1 VTDRIVAAWL
11 YVLVG
16 AKMLLVAAAVALV
29 AISFFGC
36 SLPARTI
43 TQQVPVPVPCE
54 VPDIP
59 RPPLPVDSVPESAD
73 IFVIDR
79 ALWASLEI
87 IEGYVGQL
95 RAAAEGC
102 RSK

>member
-1 VTDRIVAAWL
+1 MIERRARGRVLFLWL
-11 YVLVG
+11 P
-16 AKMLLVAAAVALV
+16 LLVAVWAL
-29 AISFFGC
+29 ILSGC
-36 SLPARTI
+36 AGVNTVV
-43 TQQVPVPVPCE
+43 QKVPVPVPCE

-59 RPPLPVDSVPESAD
+59 QPPLPIDSVAPDAD
-73 IFVIDR
+73 IFVVDR
-79 ALWASLEI
+79 ALWASLEV

>member
-1 VTDRIVAAWL
+1 MNLRLAIVMVL
-11 YVLVG
+11 LIFLVG
-16 AKMLLVAAAVALV
+16 VGL
-29 AISFFGC
+29 SGC

-59 RPPLPVDSVPESAD
+59 RPSLPIDSVPESAN
-73 IFVIDR
+73 IFVVDR